1 MGAGSGI
8 RKEEKMTVFFGILLL
23 ILMGLILRLVFFL
36 VKLAGKGIALLVG
49 LMGFILVGI
58 MSVTIFSL
66 GLLALPFILLFGVVG
81 LAFSLFR

>member
-1 MGAGSGI
+1 
-8 RKEEKMTVFFGILLL
+8 MTVFFGILLL

-58 MSVTIFSL
+58 ISVTIFSL
-66 GLLALPFILLFGVVG
+66 GLLSLPFILLFGVVG
-81 LAFSLFR
+81 LALSLFR

>member
-1 MGAGSGI
+1 
-8 RKEEKMTVFFGILLL
+8 MTVFFGILLL

>member
-1 MGAGSGI
+1 
-8 RKEEKMTVFFGILLL
+8 MTVFFGILLL

-58 MSVTIFSL
+58 LSVTIFSL

>member
-1 MGAGSGI
+1 
-8 RKEEKMTVFFGILLL
+8 MTVFFGILLL

-58 MSVTIFSL
+58 LSVTIFSL
-66 GLLALPFILLFGVVG
+66 GLLSLPFILLFGVVG

>member
-1 MGAGSGI
+1 
-8 RKEEKMTVFFGILLL
+8 MTVFFGILLL

-58 MSVTIFSL
+58 LSVTIFSL
-66 GLLALPFILLFGVVG
+66 GLLSLPFILLFGVVG
-81 LAFSLFR
+81 LALSLFR